1 MSGLAKQR
9 VCFLAEGGRALLSRQ
24 ANCFAGV
31 HQPNALDAEP
41 QQMLPPMAQREA
53 EVAEKRER
61 KESGESEGSGSAGK
75 CSLRSNCRAT

>member
-9 VCFLAEGGRALLSRQ
+9 VSFLAGGARALLSRQ

-41 QQMLPPMAQREA
+41 QQMLPPMAQGKHKKRDRKEG
-53 EVAEKRER
+53 RER
-61 KESGESEGSGSAGK
+61 ERGQVQST
-75 CSLRSNCRAT
+75 L

>member
-9 VCFLAEGGRALLSRQ
+9 VSFLAGGGRALLSRQ

-53 EVAEKRER
+53 QEERAGRGRREGRER
-61 KESGESEGSGSAGK
+61 ERGQVQST
-75 CSLRSNCRAT
+75 L